1 MRLYPFAALLLG
13 SLPPMLSTPLTAEVQ
28 LPHVLSDHAVLQR
41 QRPVRIWGTGAP
53 GEQVSV
59 SFHGQTI
66 ATTADDYGQWEA
78 WLKPE
83 EAGGPYTL
91 TVTGNATAAPLKRED
106 ILMGDVW
113 IASGQSNM
121 EMPLRG
127 FNPQTPVK
135 DGDAEIAAAN
145 HPRIRLLLQKKR
157 PAGLPV
163 ADTNETWTACIPE
176 TAKDFSAVAYFFG
189 REISDREKVPVGLID
204 TTWGG
209 TPAHSWISDTGI
221 ANANLPSVSA
231 NGAVIA
237 QEQGRVSEIK
247 QAWAQQDAADKAAG
261 RTPVT
266 HPPLVDRNGAWR
278 PSALFNGMIAPYTRY
293 AIKGAIWYQGETDQA
308 PGYAANYARVFP
320 ALIQDWR
327 RQWAQGE
334 FPFLFVQ
341 LSSFTSNQDGWNTV
355 RDAQRRTLQLENTG
369 MAVTLD
375 VGNATNIH
383 PADKQ
388 TVGAR
393 LAAAAL
399 GGTYSEKVEAASPTF
414 VQATTEGANMRAWF
428 SHAGGLTTRG
438 QPTGG
443 FEVAGLDRK
452 FVPAEARVEKLGG
465 FETVVATAATVP
477 HPRYI
482 RYGWSSVVTAY
493 LYNSAGLPAGTFTSE
508 P

>member
-1 MRLYPFAALLLG
+1 MRRLLLPLLLFAAAA
-13 SLPPMLSTPLTAEVQ
+13 SLPAEVR
-28 LPHVLSDHAVLQR
+28 LPNVLSDHAVLQR
-41 QRPVRIWGTGAP
+41 QRPVRIWGWANT
-53 GEQVSV
+53 GEQVTV
-59 SFHGQTI
+59 AFHAQTLQ
-66 ATTADDYGQWEA
+66 AVTDDYGQWEV

-91 TVTGNATAAPLKRED
+91 TVSGSATAAPLKRED
-106 ILMGDVW
+106 LLMGDVW

-135 DGDAEIAAAN
+135 NGDAEIAAAN

-157 PAGLPV
+157 PVGLPA
-163 ADTNETWTACIPE
+163 ADTNETWTVCTPE
-176 TAKDFSAVAYFFG
+176 TAKEFSAVAYFFG

-209 TPAHSWISDTGI
+209 TPAHSWISAGGI
-221 ANANLPSVSA
+221 ASANLASVATAGA
-231 NGAVIA
+231 NIVEDQA
-237 QEQGRVSEIK
+237 RVDEIK
-247 QAWAQQDAADKAAG
+247 SLWAQQDAADKAAG
-261 RTPVT
+261 RIPVT
-266 HPPLVDRNGAWR
+266 HPPVVDRAGAWT
-278 PSALFNGMIAPYTRY
+278 PSALYNGMVAPYTRY

-308 PGYAANYARVFP
+308 PGYAPNYSRVFP

-327 RQWAQGE
+327 RQWGQGD

-341 LSSFTSNQDGWNTV
+341 LSSYTSNQDGWNTV
-355 RDAQRRTLQLENTG
+355 RDAQRRTLHLENTG

-375 VGNATNIH
+375 VGNPTNIH

-399 GGTYSEKVEAASPTF
+399 GGTYGEKVESASPTF
-414 VQATTEGANMRAWF
+414 VQATTEGSSMRAWF
-428 SHAGGLTTRG
+428 SHAAGLTTKG
-438 QPTGG
+438 QPVGG
-443 FEVAGLDRK
+443 FEVAGLDHK
-452 FVPAEARVEKLGG
+452 FVPAEARIEKVGG
-465 FETVVATAATVP
+465 SETVVATATAVP

-482 RYGWSSVVTAY
+482 RYGWASVVTSY